1 MGLPDRQREKGREK
15 RKMGEKREK
24 LIFFFYILFVIT
36 IYIIL
41 MSCM

>member
-24 LIFFFYILFVIT
+24 LIFFILFVIT

-41 MSCM
+41 MNCM

>member
-24 LIFFFYILFVIT
+24 LIFFFILFVIT

>member
-1 MGLPDRQREKGREK
+1 MGLSKRQKEKGGKK

-24 LIFFFYILFVIT
+24 LNFFILFVIT